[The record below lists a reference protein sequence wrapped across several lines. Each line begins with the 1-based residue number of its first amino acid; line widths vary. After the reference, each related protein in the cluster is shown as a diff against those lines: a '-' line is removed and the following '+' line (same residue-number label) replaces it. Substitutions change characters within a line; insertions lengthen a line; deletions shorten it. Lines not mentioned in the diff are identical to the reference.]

1 MPQRTATKQQETG
14 APARMRIRQ
23 EHHARMPER
32 RRGVQKVR
40 TTPAPERK
48 QYRVHHAPRSTS
60 HLPVSYPHQSVP
72 PTSPHTSVYQC
83 RQTCP
88 PLPLTRVAG
97 GGRGGRDALW
107 GLLSDQNLHL
117 PTCTIEIP
125 ANVRRRDHEGETQP
139 ETPVQS
145 AARLAQTQSLDYADN
160 PPSVKRHLDFS
171 DHELGCYPL
180 LGVVLDHVVAH

>member
-1 MPQRTATKQQETG
+1 MRACRSGGEGSKRYVQHQRQTKAIPHSPRATLHV
-14 APARMRIRQ
+14 PSPCLI
-23 EHHARMPER
+23 P
-32 RRGVQKVR
+32 
-40 TTPAPERK
+40 P
-48 QYRVHHAPRSTS
+48 
-60 HLPVSYPHQSVP
+60 PHQSVP

-117 PTCTIEIP
+117 PACTIGIP

-145 AARLAQTQSLDYADN
+145 AARLAQTQNLDYADN

-171 DHELGCYPL
+171 DHELGFYPL